1 MSLTSSDTE
10 SQQLV
15 QFSRGLSRRLPAD
28 KVPGMFLL
36 ETDTGT
42 MYCDDTEE
50 NRVQVKDP
58 TKLPL
63 TGGEIT
69 GDLSVSQS
77 VTAQSF
83 LGNLVG
89 NATSATNAA
98 TVNGLTV
105 QTAVPKNAVFTDTT
119 YGNASTSAAGLVS
132 TVAQTFAGNK
142 TFNGQVLPEGATDY
156 GTPQARKLSSGT
168 ADATWNST
176 NSTGNCPPGSWYGQH
191 S

>member
-1 MSLTSSDTE
+1 MADESLR
-10 SQQLV
+10 
-15 QFSRGLSRRLPAD
+15 FKKGLHANIPDQKEAGSIL
-28 KVPGMFLL
+28 F
-36 ETDTGT
+36 ETDTGS
-42 MYCDDTEE
+42 MFVDTTDTD
-50 NRVQVKDP
+50 RVQIKDP

-77 VTAQSF
+77 VTAQEF

-119 YGNASTSAAGLVS
+119 YEAASASAAGLVS
-132 TVAQTFAGNK
+132 TAAQTFAGQK
-142 TFNGQVLPEGATDY
+142 TFNGPILASGASTV
-156 GTPQARKLSSGT
+156 TTAQARNIYAGT
-168 ADATWNST
+168 SDMTAGETELE
-176 NSTGNCPPGSWYGQH
+176 TGAIYLVYE
-191 S
+191 

>member
-1 MSLTSSDTE
+1 MADESLKFKKGLHAKIP
-10 SQQLV
+10 SQKEAGSIL
-15 QFSRGLSRRLPAD
+15 F
-28 KVPGMFLL
+28 
-36 ETDTGT
+36 ETDTGD
-42 MYCDDTEE
+42 MFVDTTDTS
-50 NRVQVKDP
+50 RVQVKDS

-69 GDLSVSQS
+69 GSLSVSQS
-77 VTAQSF
+77 VTAQTF

-132 TVAQTFAGNK
+132 TAAQTFAGNK
-142 TFNGQVLPEGATDY
+142 TFNGQIIPEGATDY

-168 ADATWNST
+168 ADAST
-176 NSTGNCPPGSWYGQH
+176 TNCPPGSWYGQH